1 MAIKFLQSVDV
12 GGEVQGTSLDINGNA
27 DIAGNLTVGVDD
39 TGHDVIFYGATSG
52 KHMHWDENSNGG
64 RLNLNGGADLY
75 INQGHLHM
83 SQGSF
88 YFKNASTG
96 TQRHGFVA
104 DGQYAFENVDLRI
117 QATKKLYLDGGS
129 STYIRE
135 SADGIIQ
142 FVRNGSVGF
151 RIESAGVFSSGNL
164 YSSDTGQFR
173 NYGGTWKAS
182 TGVSGNGFQFVSAD
196 ATALTLSSTGD
207 ATFAGNVTA
216 GSNSLTAGSLDI
228 NGNADIS
235 GNLTVGGSLI
245 GTANH
250 ANNLNATDDR
260 DMAPEDYGYTNDLRI
275 FFSTKEGLEVGSGS
289 GSNYQDVL
297 YLNSYSDATG
307 GDANILAFDKSEMK
321 IYHYQADQAATN
333 WGTPKELVYTA
344 NPTFT
349 GTVTLPNSNTLTG
362 SSGKVAFNGRVSGST
377 PTGTTDFTTKAY
389 VDLQITNLIDSS
401 PGALNTL
408 NELADALGDDANF
421 STTVTN
427 SIATKLPLAGGTMT
441 GQLLINHDNG
451 LRLGDTANAST
462 SRTTLTS
469 FPSGGNSRMKIK
481 GGNFVHDVT
490 FETSWN
496 NFEYAELVSSYNTSD
511 TTWKLHKSASDGST
525 AATTTI
531 STGTST
537 FAGDIDLGANHIGRD
552 GDNYIGFESDNLIKF
567 RVNGATQVKISDG
580 VLSPQ
585 TDSDVDL
592 GTNSV
597 RFANIYGD
605 TLYGDGSNLTNI
617 SATDSTKLPLSGGT
631 LTGGITMG
639 ADTNMNG
646 HSIFETSENFYSI
659 DLKDHSDYTWLRNV
673 PGVWTFQRGTGGDNW
688 TYSFQL
694 TLPDHG
700 TTANAVFAELGQKTS
715 NASDGRYKG
724 VRIVKYESSALADG
738 DLKAAEVIATSLDVN
753 GNADISGTLNL
764 HDEILSTA
772 SGSLLELYRSSWSNA
787 TNHDILYYSWNANT
801 DDFVY
806 LKSPGNST
814 NNHGIAFIGD
824 NVIAL
829 GRTNVEAGNPELTSA
844 AAPLNDNWLVLNS
857 SSATFAGTIDSGA
870 ITSTGKIQSSAAEAQ
885 LEVASSHG
893 RTTTLQQGGGHFHI
907 SADHV
912 SGVAINYGKT
922 NEGLLRLYN
931 NTAAAIT
938 LDATGGTI
946 TSSGKITGTEL
957 EGTSLDINGNGDISG
972 SLTLGGDV
980 TIINSI
986 IHAGN
991 TDTYFGF
998 HDTDQWRV
1006 VTDGTER
1013 FEITNSGSTFS
1024 GDVQAAGLY
1033 VGATN
1038 TSFDFYNNGTS
1049 YLNGATTVDDNLTVN
1064 GNLDLNGNADISGNA
1079 VFHGNTGFGGTGS
1092 YRVHAIGTGWA
1103 GNGVAIQSTTTNGAV
1118 LTLVN
1123 TAKNFQIAS
1132 RGSTLDFRDV
1142 SDNDTRRFFVD
1153 STGNLQPGADSS
1165 YTLGT
1170 NGNRWSNVFADTS
1183 TATTFSGDLNGTI
1196 NTATTAAT
1204 QSAGNNSTKVAT
1216 TAYVDTAVSNL
1227 IDGAPGALDTLNELA
1242 EALNDDDDAVVTLTN
1257 SITANTN
1264 NITSN
1269 NTIANAALPKAGG
1282 TMSGAIAMG
1291 NNNITGI
1298 NSLQANGDVTILTS
1312 TGEYSI
1318 YGAANGQT
1326 ALYTN
1331 GVKKFE
1337 TTTTGVDITGG
1348 TVGMPSGG
1356 ILNFNSG
1363 DVTVTHSSNKLTFD
1377 GASAIQ
1383 INTPASNSTSQNLIL
1398 NRPAA
1403 GTHYSSI
1410 EWHTNGTV
1418 DWAIGQNSADNFE
1431 IFENGADA
1439 TTRLT
1444 IKEGGN
1450 VGVGVTNPTSKLHVD
1465 GNIAVTGTVDGVDI
1479 SSLPTSFFDGAYGSL
1494 SGAPTTISNAQATKL
1509 GYIVVTSGVDLD
1521 EISSLAEGAV
1531 QLSQTQTI
1539 SGTKTFSAA
1548 TGFTNTTNSTS
1559 KTTGAVKLSGGMG
1572 IAKTLNVGE
1581 DVVAYASSDKR
1592 YKDNLQVITN
1602 PIDKVKSLTGYTFTW
1617 NDKHEQFNGNN
1628 DIGVVAQEVEKVFPE
1643 IVDTRDNGYK
1653 AVKYEKM
1660 VAVLIEAVK
1669 DQQKQID
1676 ELKAII
1682 DGSSK

>member
-1 MAIKFLQSVDV
+1 MAKFLNDINLSAGNDIQFRTTAGVKAGKIEQDGDNLVLTNAVGDVLLGDGSSDIFIGDGTNNVDIIFEQSGAIKGDGSAVTLTL
-12 GGEVQGTSLDINGNA
+12 GGANTTLNLSNPNIT
-27 DIAGNLTVGVDD
+27 GNLSLNATTINDNFTF
-39 TGHDVIFYGATSG
+39 TG
-52 KHMHWDENSNGG
+52 SNGFI
-64 RLNLNGGADLY
+64 LFDY
-75 INQGHLHM
+75 EPQ
-83 SQGSF
+83 
-88 YFKNASTG
+88 
-96 TQRHGFVA
+96 
-104 DGQYAFENVDLRI
+104 
-117 QATKKLYLDGGS
+117 
-129 STYIRE
+129 
-135 SADGIIQ
+135 
-142 FVRNGSVGF
+142 
-151 RIESAGVFSSGNL
+151 
-164 YSSDTGQFR
+164 
-173 NYGGTWKAS
+173 
-182 TGVSGNGFQFVSAD
+182 
-196 ATALTLSSTGD
+196 
-207 ATFAGNVTA
+207 A
-216 GSNSLTAGSLDI
+216 GSNT
-228 NGNADIS
+228 
-235 GNLTVGGSLI
+235 
-245 GTANH
+245 
-250 ANNLNATDDR
+250 
-260 DMAPEDYGYTNDLRI
+260 EYTNEAPLIKLDR
-275 FFSTKEGLEVGSGS
+275 S
-289 GSNYQDVL
+289 
-297 YLNSYSDATG
+297 
-307 GDANILAFDKSEMK
+307 
-321 IYHYQADQAATN
+321 
-333 WGTPKELVYTA
+333 GTPISVLSRMSV
-344 NPTFT
+344 N
-349 GTVTLPNSNTLTG
+349 
-362 SSGKVAFNGRVSGST
+362 
-377 PTGTTDFTTKAY
+377 
-389 VDLQITNLIDSS
+389 
-401 PGALNTL
+401 GAL
-408 NELADALGDDANF
+408 A
-421 STTVTN
+421 
-427 SIATKLPLAGGTMT
+427 
-441 GQLLINHDNG
+441 
-451 LRLGDTANAST
+451 
-462 SRTTLTS
+462 
-469 FPSGGNSRMKIK
+469 
-481 GGNFVHDVT
+481 
-490 FETSWN
+490 
-496 NFEYAELVSSYNTSD
+496 
-511 TTWKLHKSASDGST
+511 
-525 AATTTI
+525 
-531 STGTST
+531 
-537 FAGDIDLGANHIGRD
+537 IGRD
-552 GDNYIGFESDNLIKF
+552 DTVAITAGDTFSMIKDNINYAAEQVILSSENGFYAYGWPKNMESPYNNWSSRNEFRWRTDSETASNNGLYIG
-567 RVNGATQVKISDG
+567 VNGSTQFIDTSRNLK
-580 VLSPQ
+580 
-585 TDSDVDL
+585 
-592 GTNSV
+592 
-597 RFANIYGD
+597 NI
-605 TLYGDGSNLTNI
+605 
-617 SATDSTKLPLSGGT
+617 
-631 LTGGITMG
+631 
-639 ADTNMNG
+639 
-646 HSIFETSENFYSI
+646 
-659 DLKDHSDYTWLRNV
+659 
-673 PGVWTFQRGTGGDNW
+673 
-688 TYSFQL
+688 
-694 TLPDHG
+694 
-700 TTANAVFAELGQKTS
+700 
-715 NASDGRYKG
+715 
-724 VRIVKYESSALADG
+724 
-738 DLKAAEVIATSLDVN
+738 
-753 GNADISGTLNL
+753 
-764 HDEILSTA
+764 
-772 SGSLLELYRSSWSNA
+772 
-787 TNHDILYYSWNANT
+787 
-801 DDFVY
+801 
-806 LKSPGNST
+806 
-814 NNHGIAFIGD
+814 
-824 NVIAL
+824 
-829 GRTNVEAGNPELTSA
+829 
-844 AAPLNDNWLVLNS
+844 
-857 SSATFAGTIDSGA
+857 GTISSGA
-870 ITSTGKIQSSAAEAQ
+870 ITSTGKIQ
-885 LEVASSHG
+885 
-893 RTTTLQQGGGHFHI
+893 
-907 SADHV
+907 
-912 SGVAINYGKT
+912 
-922 NEGLLRLYN
+922 
-931 NTAAAIT
+931 
-938 LDATGGTI
+938 
-946 TSSGKITGTEL
+946 GTEL
-957 EGTSLDINGNGDISG
+957 EGTSLDING
-972 SLTLGGDV
+972 TADV
-980 TIINSI
+980 
-986 IHAGN
+986 
-991 TDTYFGF
+991 
-998 HDTDQWRV
+998 
-1006 VTDGTER
+1006 
-1013 FEITNSGSTFS
+1013 
-1024 GDVQAAGLY
+1024 
-1033 VGATN
+1033 
-1038 TSFDFYNNGTS
+1038 
-1049 YLNGATTVDDNLTVN
+1049 
-1064 GNLDLNGNADISGNA
+1064 SGNA